1 MTTPASPPARQLDQ
15 FGLPVTKKSVDDRQ
29 QADIARA
36 LLPRPPSLH
45 WALVLLFTLLSCGI
59 FSWVWY
65 FIQASWVKKI
75 DRGSNA
81 TVYLVCALIGMLLT
95 VPLSIV
101 NAVANNG
108 QPSLGTSIAVLL
120 LELGMVVFLYSAFF
134 SMAASLRDEMP
145 KHGVRM
151 DIGGITLFFFT
162 TLYLQGQLSWLAH
175 WKDTGQKAPLPP
187 KGIFWGLFA
196 ALWGLILVGL
206 IFVVALIG
214 VSLPGFKKA
223 QDATQSTMQPATIPQ
238 DVLPATGPSVADAA
252 AVTGMATPS
261 DAPTQAADAAS
272 WAADAAA
279 VNQYPANDSVELA
292 RQRAQ
297 AEIEQQREALQLER
311 DRLNEQRRQMEEQ
324 EQQHAEAA
332 RQREIEQQP
341 TADEQYENRRSE
353 CSNGFLG
360 SDCRNRIRMEVCE
373 GHWSSNPP
381 PGYQNCRR

>member
-1 MTTPASPPARQLDQ
+1 
-15 FGLPVTKKSVDDRQ
+15 LPVTKKSVDDRQ
-29 QADIARA
+29 QADMARA

-45 WALVLLFTLLSCGI
+45 WAIVLLFTLLSCGI
-59 FSWVWY
+59 FGWVWY

-81 TVYLVCALIGMLLT
+81 TVYLVCALVGMLLI
-95 VPLSIV
+95 VPLGIV

-108 QPSLGTSIAVLL
+108 QPRLGTSIAVLL
-120 LELGMVVFLYSAFF
+120 LELAMVVFLYSAFF
-134 SMAASLRDEMP
+134 SMAASLRDKMP

-151 DIGGITLFFFT
+151 HIGGITLFFFT
-162 TLYLQGQLSWLAH
+162 ALYLQGQLSWLAH

-187 KGIFWGLFA
+187 KGIFWGVFA
-196 ALWGLILVGL
+196 TLWGLILAGL
-206 IFVVALIG
+206 IFVAALIG
-214 VSLPGFKKA
+214 ISLPGFKKT
-223 QDATQSTMQPATIPQ
+223 QDNSQSTMQPAALPQ
-238 DVLPATGPSVADAA
+238 DVLPATSPSVADAA
-252 AVTGMATPS
+252 AVTGMATSS

-279 VNQYPANDSVELA
+279 VNQYPGNDSVELA
-292 RQRAQ
+292 QQRAQ

-311 DRLNEQRRQMEEQ
+311 DRLDEQRRQMEER

-332 RQREIEQQP
+332 RQREVEQQP

-353 CSNGFLG
+353 CSSGFLG
-360 SDCRNRIRMEVCE
+360 SNCRNRIRMEVCE